1 MYGSDE
7 EYKRDWEALRSLVQK
22 RSFEFGDF
30 VLTSGKR
37 STYYFDGKQVTLYP
51 EGAWLLAKII
61 LHKIKG
67 LDVDA
72 VGGITIGADPIV
84 GAMAVAS
91 YLYGNRDLKLFIV
104 RKAPKAHGKGRAIE
118 GPPLVPG
125 DRAVVV
131 DDVITTGGSIIE
143 AIEAV
148 RGAGCQVV
156 KVVALV
162 DRREGG
168 TERIAAM
175 GIDVDPVFD
184 ISHFLGDGTQ
194 GK

>member
-1 MYGSDE
+1 MYSSNE
-7 EYKRDWEALRSLVQK
+7 EYQRDWEALRSLVQK

-37 STYYFDGKQVTLYP
+37 SSYYFDGKQVTLCP
-51 EGAWLLAKII
+51 EGAWLLARII

-67 LDVDA
+67 LGVDA

-84 GAMAVAS
+84 GALAAVS
-91 YLYGNRDLKLFIV
+91 YFYGHRDLKLFIV
-104 RKAPKAHGKGRAIE
+104 RKTPKTHGKGRAIE
-118 GPPLVPG
+118 GPALLPG

-156 KVVALV
+156 KVIALV

-184 ISHFLGDGTQ
+184 INHFLLN
-194 GK
+194 K